1 MSKQVVV
8 VGGGV
13 IGLLTA
19 FNLAAKVGQVV
30 VCDQGE
36 VGRESSWAGG
46 GIVSPLYPWR
56 YSPAVTALAHWSQDF
71 YPQLGERLFAST
83 GVDPEVHTTG
93 LYWLD
98 LDDEAEALAW
108 AEREQR
114 PLSAV
119 DISAAYDAV
128 PVLGPGFK
136 RAIYMAGVANVRNP
150 RLVKSLKAAL
160 LALPN
165 VTLREHCQITGFAE
179 QGGRVTGVQ
188 TADGVLA
195 ADEVVLS
202 AGAWSGDLLRTLG
215 LELPVEPVKG
225 QMILFKCAED
235 FLPSMVLA
243 KGRYAIPRRD
253 GHILVGST
261 LEHAGYDKT
270 PTEEALESLKASAVE
285 LLPELEGATVV
296 AHWAGLRPGSPEGI
310 PYIGPVPGHAGLWL
324 NCGHYR
330 NGLVLA
336 PASCQLFTDLLT
348 GAEPIIDPAR
358 GLKTVEQGAATSVL
372 LAASPLVEGVGGR
385 YFENCN
391 EAVRVDRRGGPGTGG
406 VAPYALDP
414 ANAQRLWEL
423 SLQWTD
429 A

>member
-1 MSKQVVV
+1 MTRQVVI

-19 FNLAAKVGQVV
+19 FNLASEVEHVVLCDRGELGQ
-30 VCDQGE
+30 
-36 VGRESSWAGG
+36 ESSWAGG

-108 AEREQR
+108 AAREGR

-119 DISAAYDAV
+119 DITAAYDAV
-128 PVLGPGFK
+128 PVLGSGFQ
-136 RAIYMAGVANVRNP
+136 RAVYMAGVANVRNP

-160 LALPN
+160 QAMPN
-165 VTLREHCQITGFAE
+165 VSIREYCEITGFSRE
-179 QGGRVTGVQ
+179 GERISGVQ
-188 TADGVLA
+188 TTKGVIHG
-195 ADEVVLS
+195 DSVVLT
-202 AGAWSGDLLRTLG
+202 AGAWSGDLLSTLG
-215 LELPVEPVKG
+215 LDLPVEPVKG
-225 QMILFKCAED
+225 QMILYKCAAD

-270 PTEEALESLKASAVE
+270 PTDEALESLKASAVE
-285 LLPELEGATVV
+285 LLPALAGAIPI

-310 PYIGPVPGHAGLWL
+310 PYIGQVPEHQGLWL

-336 PASCQLFTDLLT
+336 PASCQLFADLLL
-348 GAEPIIDPAR
+348 GREPVIDPA
-358 GLKTVEQGAATSVL
+358 
-372 LAASPLVEGVGGR
+372 
-385 YFENCN
+385 
-391 EAVRVDRRGGPGTGG
+391 
-406 VAPYALDP
+406 PYAP
-414 ANAQRLWEL
+414 AGRLA
-423 SLQWTD
+423 SL
-429 A
+429 